1 MNYAELCDS
10 MGEPVVLHGDLHHD
24 NVLRLGAG
32 GWLAIDPAGIVG
44 EREYETGALLRNPWP
59 GLLELPHPGR
69 ILERRIDQLAEA
81 LELDVGRIRGWAYSE
96 AVLAAV
102 WCEQDAKDPAYM
114 RACADL
120 LEPLT
125 R

>member
-1 MNYAELCDS
+1 MSSRC
-10 MGEPVVLHGDLHHD
+10 
-24 NVLRLGAG
+24 
-32 GWLAIDPAGIVG
+32 
-44 EREYETGALLRNPWP
+44 
-59 GLLELPHPGR
+59 GR
-69 ILERRIDQLAEA
+69 VTAPPRC
-81 LELDVGRIRGWAYSE
+81 RIRGWAYSE

-120 LEPLT
+120 VEPLT